1 MSSRRRAAETRS
13 EEYKYINVAGGK
25 ADGKRLRVAKAY
37 LESKGLGKF
46 LDVVPGPLIRASRGK
61 AYTHM
66 PLTTD
71 SSYTHYIG
79 AMKAAYKISDALEEH
94 DPELDLEGRKA
105 PKWAHHSS
113 RRKSDKVARETMD
126 DTGATKDDIDDMY
139 GWKQAERAK
148 DMQLHYEGRRLR
160 SRRARISMMV

>member
-1 MSSRRRAAETRS
+1 MARSYERRPSSNSSTCCDRTEDRALHRCDE
-13 EEYKYINVAGGK
+13 GGVH
-25 ADGKRLRVAKAY
+25 A
-37 LESKGLGKF
+37 
-46 LDVVPGPLIRASRGK
+46 
-61 AYTHM
+61 
-66 PLTTD
+66 
-71 SSYTHYIG
+71 
-79 AMKAAYKISDALEEH
+79 ISNALEEH

-160 SRRARISMMV
+160 SRHARISMMV